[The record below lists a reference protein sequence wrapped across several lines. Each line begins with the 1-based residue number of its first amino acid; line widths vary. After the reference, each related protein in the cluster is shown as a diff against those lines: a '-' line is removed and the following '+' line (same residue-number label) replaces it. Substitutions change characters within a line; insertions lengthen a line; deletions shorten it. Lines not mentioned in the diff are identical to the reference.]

1 MAFCLL
7 PREWYANQDSSNL
20 GEPSQETYGFLT
32 KGDNSPFDDTV
43 LYPLSQRYLY
53 RNDIVGSVKGS
64 IPYLGQLALVLSNFL
79 WLKHAI
85 LVISVFSFVYEIR

>member
-1 MAFCLL
+1 M
-7 PREWYANQDSSNL
+7 
-20 GEPSQETYGFLT
+20 
-32 KGDNSPFDDTV
+32 

-85 LVISVFSFVYEIR
+85 LVISVLSFVYEIR